1 MRQVKGTVVHKKVV
15 LCLTA
20 KGSGLLQH
28 QGQVPSKPVHL
39 SARPVRLF
47 QNTHTTHNTLL
58 ISVKTRL
65 LTKRFVHLKKAKKLL
80 GLALCSTIWNL
91 SVMYFSFAL
100 MNKKHCSY
108 MVYAQR
114 WFLLTTWMTEQQNP
128 LWCLHTDD
136 TLLEQKWSDCGIF
149 WIDDK
154 LGKRTAMRWD
164 IHYEFTSE
172 IPRRAWWSSS
182 SKLPS
187 ASIWARRILM
197 HLQKPVSDCRA
208 SLSRVARINHSTAGS
223 DEAERKKKL
232 WSAKTK
238 KTRKLAS
245 QSDLCDISLFM
256 STETCWQADISNR
269 LEQLTYLTLMIHKA
283 LRAL

>member
-1 MRQVKGTVVHKKVV
+1 
-15 LCLTA
+15 
-20 KGSGLLQH
+20 
-28 QGQVPSKPVHL
+28 
-39 SARPVRLF
+39 
-47 QNTHTTHNTLL
+47 
-58 ISVKTRL
+58 
-65 LTKRFVHLKKAKKLL
+65 
-80 GLALCSTIWNL
+80 
-91 SVMYFSFAL
+91 
-100 MNKKHCSY
+100 

-172 IPRRAWWSSS
+172 IPRQAWWSSS

-208 SLSRVARINHSTAGS
+208 SLSRVARINHSILRVRWGRKEKKTLK
-223 DEAERKKKL
+223 RKKK
-232 WSAKTK
+232 TPQ
-238 KTRKLAS
+238 KLAS

-269 LEQLTYLTLMIHKA
+269 LEQLAYHIYDPQSTASPVDISPILVSHQNIRRDAETVQTSRASSTPLISQCDCLKPLLAELGMAWKCDCGNWPNITLVLWIEIICLHQLNLHDFLWALTRMLQ
-283 LRAL
+283 